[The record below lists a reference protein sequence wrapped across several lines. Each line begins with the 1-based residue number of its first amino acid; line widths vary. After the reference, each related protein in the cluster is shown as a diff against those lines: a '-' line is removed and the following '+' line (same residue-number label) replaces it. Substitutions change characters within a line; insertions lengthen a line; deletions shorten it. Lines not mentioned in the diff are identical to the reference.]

1 MVLIKNAAVSTVKNI
16 YVRDQRQND
25 LINQFDFFL
34 RSSADMKTFIVI
46 FWCDASV
53 QKPHPAS
60 WTAGWWLV
68 DTETNVILMAS

>member
-1 MVLIKNAAVSTVKNI
+1 
-16 YVRDQRQND
+16 
-25 LINQFDFFL
+25 
-34 RSSADMKTFIVI
+34 MKTFIVI
-46 FWCDASV
+46 FWYDACV